1 MPVSPLLGRPPWH
14 RGPHVFP
21 RALLRELD
29 LLPREDLFTN
39 GGTFFQQT
47 VAIKFINTDNLVR
60 PGKADM
66 FSRSQSHRGRSQKPF
81 SLGRIRGGNE
91 ADEAD

>member
-1 MPVSPLLGRPPWH
+1 MVVRGRPQDMGSRH
-14 RGPHVFP
+14 KTEEVICVTV
-21 RALLRELD
+21 AQN
-29 LLPREDLFTN
+29 FTN
-39 GGTFFQQT
+39 S
-47 VAIKFINTDNLVR
+47 DNLVR

-66 FSRSQSHRGRSQKPF
+66 FSGSQSHRGRSQKPF